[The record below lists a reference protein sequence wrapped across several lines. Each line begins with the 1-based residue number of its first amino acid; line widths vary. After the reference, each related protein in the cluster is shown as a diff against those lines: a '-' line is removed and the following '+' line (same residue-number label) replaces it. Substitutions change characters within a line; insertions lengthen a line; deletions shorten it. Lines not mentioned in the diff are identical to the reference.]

1 MDKRATEKL
10 ELDKILRQ
18 LSGYAAFSAS
28 KALLD
33 HLEPTGDIK
42 EARRRQQETDEAR
55 RLLEEHSTVSVGGAH
70 DVRPHVD
77 RAERGIALAADQLLD
92 IKSTLQSAG
101 RLRKTIGKLGDDYPL
116 LAEMSLGLDEGR
128 PIVDA
133 ITRIVSDQGQ
143 ILDSASPKLAQ
154 IRRDLQVAH
163 SRLQSKLQ
171 AIVGSSENAPYLQ
184 ESLITQRGGRYVIPI
199 KADAKGRIK
208 GIVHD
213 QSSSGA
219 TLFIEPLAT
228 VEINNEIRELELAE
242 QNEIMRILHEISAR
256 IADYAD
262 PIRWTVE
269 SLADLDVAFAKA
281 KFAGALN
288 AHAPTLVDFDPE
300 RYPGSTLRLYN
311 ARHPLIDPEKVVP
324 IDVVLSDETAMLVI
338 TGPNT
343 GGKTVSLKTVGLLT
357 LMAQCGLHIPASG
370 ESVLTVFDAVYADIG
385 DEQSIEQSLSTFSA
399 HLTHIVTIL
408 DQVDE
413 RSLVLLD
420 ELGAGTDPAEGAAL
434 ARSILNDLLQRGVTT
449 FVATHYPELK
459 LYAHSTAGVSN
470 ASVEFDVETLSPTYR
485 LIIGLPGRS
494 NAFAIATRLGLPGYI
509 IDEARGYI
517 GADDLHAD
525 DLLDEIHQTREEIRQ
540 TRSRLEAAEKETVA
554 LRDDLRERIARI
566 NEERRV
572 IIDEARRSADDE
584 IKAIREELA
593 SLRRQLR
600 AIPPTY
606 KEQTDAAVE
615 ELRAVEAEVAAVEE
629 LIEAPVEPVIEHEP
643 ATGHK
648 RIAEPEAPVDVEEEP
663 FDGLKVG
670 DNVFVPSLNSV
681 GEIVGLGD
689 GSEAEV
695 QVGQFRV
702 RVDPA
707 DLEFRSRRSLKKAGR
722 EPSYESAY
730 ADISRPSP
738 ESPGL
743 ELHLRGYT
751 LDEALPILEEYLDQA
766 YLSGLPWVRII
777 HGKGSGV
784 IRRMVHQTLR
794 NSPLVKEFKNA
805 PANQG
810 GDGATVVHFVPLV

>member
-28 KALLD
+28 KTLLD
-33 HLEPTGDIK
+33 HLQPTGELN
-42 EARRRQQETDEAR
+42 EARRRLQETNEAR

-116 LAEMSLGLDEGR
+116 LVEMSLGLDEGR

-133 ITRIVSDQGQ
+133 VTRIVSDQGQ

-219 TLFIEPLAT
+219 TLFIEPIAT
-228 VEINNEIRELELAE
+228 VEINNEIRELELGE
-242 QNEIMRILHEISAR
+242 QNEIMRILHEISAQV
-256 IADYAD
+256 ADYAD

-269 SLADLDVAFAKA
+269 SLADLDVAFTKA
-281 KFAGALN
+281 KFAGVMN
-288 AHAPTLVDFDPE
+288 ADAPTLVDFDPE

-311 ARHPLIDPEKVVP
+311 ARHPLIDPGKVVP
-324 IDVVLSDETAMLVI
+324 IDVVLSEDTSMLVI

-357 LMAQCGLHIPASG
+357 LMAQCGLHIPAAS

-399 HLTHIVTIL
+399 HLTHIVDIL
-408 DQVDE
+408 EVVDE

-459 LYAHSTAGVSN
+459 LYAHSTPGVSN

-494 NAFAIATRLGLPGYI
+494 NAFAIATRLGLPGFI
-509 IDEARGYI
+509 IDEARGYV

-540 TRSRLEAAEKETVA
+540 TRSRLEAAEKETLV

-572 IIDEARRSADDE
+572 IIDEARQSADEE
-584 IKAIREELA
+584 IAAIRDELGV
-593 SLRRQLR
+593 LRRQLR
-600 AIPPTY
+600 TIPPTF
-606 KEQTDAAVE
+606 KEQTDATVE
-615 ELRAVEAEVAAVEE
+615 ELRAVEAEIAAVEE
-629 LIEAPVEPVIEHEP
+629 LIAAPVEPVIEHEP
-643 ATGHK
+643 AIE
-648 RIAEPEAPVDVEEEP
+648 RQPVIEPETPVEVEEP
-663 FDGLKVG
+663 FDGLKIG

-681 GEIVGLGD
+681 GEIVSLGD

-702 RVDPA
+702 RADPA
-707 DLEFRSRRSLKKAGR
+707 DLEFRSRRSIKKAGR
-722 EPSYESAY
+722 ESSYESAY
-730 ADISRPSP
+730 ADVSRPSP

-751 LDEALPILEEYLDQA
+751 LDEALPVLEEYLDQA

-810 GDGATVVHFVPLV
+810 GDGATIVHFVPLV